1 MRTQWFSWMLL
12 SSLVLSMTGAQAQA
26 QPLPPIPTP
35 STQRA
40 IPSTSVVSQER
51 ARQYASPVWL
61 YLGRNSVI
69 DFSGTDEVITYVQL
83 SDVSQVVYDTNAPID
98 SGAARTIILRL
109 IQPLHVEGTYTAAIP
124 NLVVTTV
131 DLNGQT
137 HTYLFDLYHSPD
149 LVPDADDSSG
159 IAIMSAPEVRDIR
172 LSNQNTTQPNIIRTD
187 AGNAT
192 LNHLERG
199 LSVAIEANY
208 TPPDDPI
215 VLAVREAIARARNGT
230 PIRTAARQL
239 HINLAVLTS
248 LGELGI
254 KEQDQD
260 QDHAADDIPV
270 LELLDIQTDV
280 EERL

>member
-1 MRTQWFSWMLL
+1 MRTPWFSWMLL
-12 SSLVLSMTGAQAQA
+12 SSLMWGMTGAQAQA
-26 QPLPPIPTP
+26 QPLPPVPTP

-83 SDVSQVVYDTNAPID
+83 SDVSQMVYDTNAPID

-109 IQPLHVEGTYTAAIP
+109 IQPLHVDGIYTAAVP

-131 DLNGQT
+131 DLNGNT
-137 HTYLFDLYHSPD
+137 YTYLFDLYHSPD
-149 LVPDADDSSG
+149 LLPDADDASG
-159 IAIMSAPEVRDIR
+159 IAIMPAPDVRDIQ
-172 LSNQNTTQPNIIRTD
+172 LSHQNPTQPNIIRTD

-199 LSVAIEANY
+199 LSVAIEADY

-215 VLAVREAIARARNGT
+215 VFAVREAIAMARNGT
-230 PIRTAARQL
+230 PIRTAAQQL
-239 HINLAVLTS
+239 QIDLAVLTS

-254 KEQDQD
+254 NANDET
-260 QDHAADDIPV
+260 DDDFPLPEP
-270 LELLDIQTDV
+270 LEIQTEV
-280 EERL
+280 EELI